1 MYAVVVGW
9 SVLYMSIKPSWF
21 IVLNPVSLLIFQ
33 LVALSIVES
42 GILMSPIIIVEL
54 STSAFNSISFCFT
67 YFDGLVLSVWVFILA
82 GVGVILI
89 WDEKPL

>member
-1 MYAVVVGW
+1 
-9 SVLYMSIKPSWF
+9 MSIKPSWF
-21 IVLNPVSLLIFQ
+21 IVLNPVSLLIFH